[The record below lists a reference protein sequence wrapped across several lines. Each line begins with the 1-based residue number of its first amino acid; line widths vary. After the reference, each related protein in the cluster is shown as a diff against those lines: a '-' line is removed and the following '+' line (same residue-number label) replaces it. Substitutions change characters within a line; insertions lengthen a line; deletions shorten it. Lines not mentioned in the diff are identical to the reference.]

1 MKLSNKQKRSIR
13 RKIDIELGIN
23 PEKTKVHRN
32 KKKYTRKSKH
42 SNPNLN
48 INQKSN

>member
-13 RKIDIELGIN
+13 RETDIELGIN
-23 PEKTKVHRN
+23 PEKTKIHRN

-42 SNPNLN
+42 SKPNLN

>member
-13 RKIDIELGIN
+13 REIDIELGIN